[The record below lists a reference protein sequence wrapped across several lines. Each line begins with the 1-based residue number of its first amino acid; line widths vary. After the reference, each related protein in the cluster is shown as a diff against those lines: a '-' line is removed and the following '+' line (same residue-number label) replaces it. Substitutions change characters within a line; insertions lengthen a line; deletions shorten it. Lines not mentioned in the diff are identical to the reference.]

1 MTAGYPALSYVLSY
15 ILFSSWMKSSSCY
28 LDKFSYVVWSV
39 MAAINISLS
48 IVVEHGSRIRPYI
61 VFIAQPPMYGA
72 IHGGK
77 TDFFTILWNKIL
89 NNLDN
94 WRRAEARADHIRLIR
109 WPKLQQAHLCSC
121 SFSEFGKK
129 LHTRRAP
136 RSKEIYKP
144 GRRVTSETS
153 RSSSKTLWYGED
165 ERLKD
170 IRTCLCPTI
179 K

>member
-1 MTAGYPALSYVLSY
+1 MVQSTVA
-15 ILFSSWMKSSSCY
+15 KR
-28 LDKFSYVVWSV
+28 
-39 MAAINISLS
+39 ISLRS
-48 IVVEHGSRIRPYI
+48 YEIK
-61 VFIAQPPMYGA
+61 FW
-72 IHGGK
+72 
-77 TDFFTILWNKIL
+77 TI
-89 NNLDN
+89 DN

-179 K
+179 KLMILMNNHLITFRLIIRVPYILRGCVWGFVRRRVRNENFLMNAKCTEIVFFSENHSP